1 MASVDDRTID
11 SSDAGEPQRPDVGST
26 VPPHGVNA
34 GATVPPSSGADATMP
49 PPAGGWQ
56 DPPAA
61 PRKRAAESMVGQSV
75 GRYQVLQ
82 LLGEGGFGAVYLAEQ
97 VEPVRRKVALKVM
110 RSGSD
115 REDLVAR
122 FEAERQAMAVMNHPG
137 VAKVWDAGALPD
149 GKPFFAMEFVP
160 GKPLDEFA
168 DAERLD
174 LRARTRLFLQVCDAI
189 QHAHT
194 KGVVHRDLK
203 PGNILVYRDA
213 EAFHVKVIDFGIAKA
228 VNTTLHSRSFETQFG
243 HFVGTPAYM
252 SPEQADGKADIDT
265 RSDVYTLGVI
275 LYELLTGWL
284 PLDQKTLQGVGVSE
298 LSRVVREYRPPSPQ
312 QRIRQVE
319 RDDLGRATTIA
330 HARGT
335 DPATLG
341 RSLRGD
347 VERIIFK
354 SLEKDREVRYQSA
367 SALGDDLRA
376 WLAGDPVSAGP
387 PGTAY
392 RLRKLVAKHKVAV
405 ATVGLGLCMIV
416 ASSIAL
422 AFLWRSAVT
431 QEQRA
436 RQTLSTFLTALRSAD
451 SQGSGSQ
458 VALDIKGLLAQVE
471 KAVTTQLQDDPSVAA
486 ELFDTVGI
494 VYLASSDYD
503 SAARNL
509 KAALEVRELL
519 AATDPDPST
528 ELDLVRTRRN
538 IARAQYFLKDYPASE
553 EGFTFAVEGLDR
565 LASNEVRERAES
577 RVWLAAAQVELKK
590 IDDADRNA
598 SMALYLLREEFGEE
612 SEPYGSTLFARARQL
627 QNLSR
632 LDDAAAAFSRVV
644 AIFSKVSGP
653 DDWRVGRALRQLSII
668 HLERR
673 EIATALPILQRAL
686 PLMEAR
692 FGETN
697 PMVNSAQHD
706 LAETMLQLGMNLD
719 ETRDVAR
726 RALAG
731 WKSNGTR
738 PIDTAKSLT
747 LLSRIDEARGDAP
760 GAQKNQRDAVETLR
774 LATPQGSPEMTR
786 AVARLGHL
794 LVEQGLASEAGPL
807 LLEAIRAAEREG
819 DGSKDVR
826 EQAQADLNRARNLV
840 PNSESK

>member
-1 MASVDDRTID
+1 
-11 SSDAGEPQRPDVGST
+11 
-26 VPPHGVNA
+26 
-34 GATVPPSSGADATMP
+34 
-49 PPAGGWQ
+49 
-56 DPPAA
+56 
-61 PRKRAAESMVGQSV
+61 
-75 GRYQVLQ
+75 
-82 LLGEGGFGAVYLAEQ
+82 
-97 VEPVRRKVALKVM
+97 
-110 RSGSD
+110 
-115 REDLVAR
+115 
-122 FEAERQAMAVMNHPG
+122 
-137 VAKVWDAGALPD
+137 
-149 GKPFFAMEFVP
+149 
-160 GKPLDEFA
+160 
-168 DAERLD
+168 
-174 LRARTRLFLQVCDAI
+174 
-189 QHAHT
+189 
-194 KGVVHRDLK
+194 
-203 PGNILVYRDA
+203 
-213 EAFHVKVIDFGIAKA
+213 
-228 VNTTLHSRSFETQFG
+228 
-243 HFVGTPAYM
+243 
-252 SPEQADGKADIDT
+252 
-265 RSDVYTLGVI
+265 
-275 LYELLTGWL
+275 
-284 PLDQKTLQGVGVSE
+284 
-298 LSRVVREYRPPSPQ
+298 
-312 QRIRQVE
+312 RIKQVE

-451 SQGSGSQ
+451 SQGSGAQ

-471 KAVTTQLQDDPSVAA
+471 KAVTSQLQDDPSVAA

-538 IARAQYFLKDYPASE
+538 IARAQFFLKDYPASE
-553 EGFTFAVEGLDR
+553 EGFAFAVEGLDR
-565 LASNEVRERAES
+565 LAPTEVRERAEA
-577 RVWLAAAQVELKK
+577 RAMLAAAQVALKK

-598 SMALYLLREEFGEE
+598 TMALDALRKEFGEE
-612 SEPYGSTLFARARQL
+612 SDPYGTALFARAMQL

-632 LDDAAAAFSRVV
+632 LDDAAAAFSRVA
-644 AIFSKVSGP
+644 AIFSKVAGP

-668 HLERR
+668 QLERR
-673 EIATALPILQRAL
+673 ELAAALPNLQRAVR
-686 PLMEAR
+686 LMEAR

-697 PMVNSAQHD
+697 PLVNAAKHD
-706 LAETMLQLGMNLD
+706 LADTMLALGMNLD
-719 ETRDVAR
+719 EARDVAR
-726 RALAG
+726 RAVAG
-731 WKSNGTR
+731 RKSNGTR

-760 GAQKNQRDAVETLR
+760 GALKTQRDAVETLR
-774 LATPQGSPEMTR
+774 LATPQGSPETTR

-807 LLEAIRAAEREG
+807 LLEAIRSAEREG
-819 DGSKDVR
+819 DGSKDISA
-826 EQAQADLNRARNLV
+826 QAQADLDRARNLV
-840 PNSESK
+840 PIPESR